1 MVRRTCGLVLGILW
15 LFQSHALA
23 LPAKFSIATAVSGVS
38 LPMSFVFTPDGRML
52 VAERAGRVRVVRN
65 GSPQSQ
71 AALTLSVLT
80 NGERGLMSVAI
91 DPQFATN
98 GWIYVYYTTTGAS
111 PMNRVS
117 RFTMTG
123 DIASVAS
130 ELVVFEDTASTG
142 GYHNGGWMDIGPDG
156 LLYISTGD
164 GQVPANASS
173 LGNVKGK
180 VLRLERNGAVPATNP
195 FVGQAGARPEIFV
208 FGLRNPFRATFSPD
222 GRLFIGDVGE
232 KGFEE
237 INVAGAAGG
246 NNFGWP
252 DSEGVTATP
261 GVTSPIYSY
270 ATSPT
275 ASITLGAFTTSTVYP
290 AGYQNALF
298 FADFMRDTVSVLREG
313 TAGGAA
319 QVEAFESSRDATVA
333 MRRGPDGY
341 IYFASLF
348 AGAIFRIDCEREPTS
363 PALTLTLQP
372 SSAAPGDQVIV
383 KAQVTPGGFP
393 ASTGLQVSANLG
405 ALGGAAQQTLHDD
418 GANGDATAGDGVWSH
433 RVMVGNV
440 ASGSAQVTASVTD
453 VEGRS
458 ASAQTVLTVMPVPP
472 VPPNPPP
479 GEPPPSPSPTPTP
492 TLEALAS
499 QCDDLFG
506 LKSTPNLLFGG
517 STTDSDGDGT
527 SNQVECVAGSH
538 PRGYFTQFFAE
549 GATGGLF
556 NARLSVTNPRP
567 SHASI
572 CPQCGSPAHV
582 QLSFLRADG
591 TVIREHMLVP
601 EGTEE
606 SLDLGAVPGLEH
618 AEFSISIESDERI
631 IVERTMSWQD
641 GRGGAHAEHGVEA
654 GDTEWYFAEGATHSG
669 FELFYLLAN
678 PGNSVAHVTVTYLLP
693 GNQSPLALTYEVGAR
708 SRRTIWVNLAH
719 ARLAATDV
727 SARIASDVPIVAER
741 AMYLDAPTGGWS
753 AGHAAAAVRRA
764 STTWIFAEGAT
775 GRYFDTYLLMANP
788 FATPADVTVRYLRP
802 EGLGPI
808 ERTYRIAGQQ
818 RVTIDVEREDPG
830 LADTALSIGVTVTR
844 GTGVV
849 AERAMWWPGP
859 TSATWSEAHVSPGS
873 TASNTEW
880 AVGGGAVGGDT
891 GAETYVLVG
900 NTSNRS
906 GSARITLLMDDGAT
920 PAVEVPLPAL
930 ARVSVPVSRWFPQA
944 IGHEFGA
951 TVRSI
956 GANPVA
962 LVVERSSYWGS
973 DGRSWTAGT
982 NALGS
987 PAPSADVTV
996 SIGPAG
1002 FDRTQISVPRGGRLR
1017 VMNADTVAH
1026 FVTATACGPV
1036 EAIGVLGPG
1045 ESAVTGVFA
1054 TSQSCAL
1061 RDAFNPSAASLTATL
1076 TVP

>member
-1 MVRRTCGLVLGILW
+1 MVRRTCALVLGILW
-15 LFQSHALA
+15 LFTSPALG

-65 GSPQSQ
+65 GSAQSQ

-164 GQVPANASS
+164 GQVPANASNLS
-173 LGNVKGK
+173 NVKGK
-180 VLRLERNGAVPATNP
+180 ILRLERSGAVPTSNP
-195 FVGQAGARPEIFV
+195 FVGTAGARPEIFV
-208 FGLRNPFRATFSPD
+208 YGLRNPFRATFSPD
-222 GRLFIGDVGE
+222 GRLFVGDVGE

-237 INVAGAAGG
+237 INVASAAGG

-372 SSAAPGDQVIV
+372 SSAAPGDQVRV
-383 KAQVTPGGFP
+383 AAQVTPGGFP
-393 ASTGLQVSANLG
+393 TSTGLQVSANLS
-405 ALGGAAQQTLHDD
+405 ALGGAAQQALHDD
-418 GANGDATAGDGVWSH
+418 GVNGDATAGDGVWSH
-433 RVMVGNV
+433 RLIVGNL
-440 ASGSAQVTASVTD
+440 ASGLAPVTASVTD
-453 VEGRS
+453 FEGRS
-458 ASAQTVLTVMPVPP
+458 ASAQTALTVTAIPP
-472 VPPNPPP
+472 APPNPPP
-479 GEPPPSPSPTPTP
+479 GEPPPSPPP
-492 TLEALAS
+492 TLETLAS
-499 QCDDLFG
+499 QCDNLFG

-517 STTDSDGDGT
+517 STADSDGDGS
-527 SNQVECVAGSH
+527 SNQVECAAGSH

-556 NARLSVTNPRP
+556 NARLSITNPRP
-567 SHASI
+567 SHASL
-572 CPQCGSPAHV
+572 CALCGSPAHV

-606 SLDLGAVPGLEH
+606 SLDVAAIPGLEQ
-618 AEFSISIESDERI
+618 AEFSISIESDEPI
-631 IVERTMSWQD
+631 IAERTMSWQD

-654 GDTEWYFAEGATHSG
+654 GATEWYFAEGATHSG
-669 FELFYLLAN
+669 FALFYLLAN
-678 PGNSVAHVTVTYLLP
+678 AGHTVAHVSVTYLLP
-693 GNQSPLALTYEVGAR
+693 GNQSPLALNYEVGAR

-727 SARIASDVPIVAER
+727 SARIVSDVPIVAER
-741 AMYLDAPTGGWS
+741 AMYLDAHTGGWS
-753 AGHAAAAVRRA
+753 AGHAAAAVRRP
-764 STTWIFAEGAT
+764 STTWMFAEGAT

-802 EGLGPI
+802 DGLDPI
-808 ERTYRIAGQQ
+808 DKTYRIGGQQ

-830 LADTALSIGVTVTR
+830 LADTAVSIAVTVEQ

-873 TASNTEW
+873 PAAHTEW
-880 AVGGGAVGGDT
+880 GVGGGAVGG
-891 GAETYVLVG
+891 GINAETYVLVA
-900 NTSNRS
+900 NTSNR
-906 GSARITLLMDDGAT
+906 GGIARITLLMDDGTTA
-920 PAVEVPLPAL
+920 AVEVPVPAL
-930 ARVSVPVSRWFPQA
+930 ARVSVPVSRWFPTA
-944 IGHEFGA
+944 IGHQFGA
-951 TVRSI
+951 TVRAI
-956 GANPVA
+956 GADPVA

-973 DGRSWTAGT
+973 DGHSWTAGT

-987 PAPSADVTV
+987 PALSADVTT

-1002 FDRTQISVPRGGRLR
+1002 FDRILISVPRGGRLR
-1017 VMNADTVAH
+1017 VVNADAVAH
-1026 FVTATACGPV
+1026 FITATACGPI

-1045 ESAVTGVFA
+1045 ESAVTGTFA

-1061 RDAFNPSAASLTATL
+1061 SDAFAPSAPSLTATL
-1076 TVP
+1076 MVP

>member
-1 MVRRTCGLVLGILW
+1 MVRRTCVLVLGILW
-15 LFQSHALA
+15 LFTSHALA

-38 LPMSFVFTPDGRML
+38 LPMAFGFTPDGRML
-52 VAERAGRVRVVRN
+52 VAERSGRVRVVRN
-65 GSPQSQ
+65 GVPLSTP
-71 AALTLSVLT
+71 ALALSVMT
-80 NGERGLMSVAI
+80 NGERGLMSLAI
-91 DPQFATN
+91 DPQFATT
-98 GWIYVYYTTTGAS
+98 GWFYVYYTTTDAS
-111 PMNRVS
+111 PKNRVS
-117 RFTMTG
+117 RFTMAG
-123 DIASVAS
+123 DVASVAS
-130 ELVVFEDTASTG
+130 ELVLFEDTASTG
-142 GYHNGGWMDIGPDG
+142 GYHNGGWIDIGPDG

-164 GQVPANASS
+164 GQVPTNASS
-173 LGNVKGK
+173 LDNVKGK
-180 VLRLERNGAVPATNP
+180 ILRLERNGAVPPNNP
-195 FVGQAGARPEIFV
+195 FVGTTGARPEIYV
-208 FGLRNPFRATFSPD
+208 YGMRNPFRAAFSPD

-237 INVAGAAGG
+237 INVASPGGG

-252 DSEGVTATP
+252 DSEGVTTTP
-261 GVTSPIYSY
+261 GVTSPIYAYS
-270 ATSPT
+270 TSPT
-275 ASITLGAFTTSTVYP
+275 ASITLGAFTTSAVYP
-290 AGYQNALF
+290 AAYQNALF

-319 QVEAFESSRDATVA
+319 TVEAFESGRDATVA

-363 PALTLTLQP
+363 PAVTATLQP
-372 SSAAPGDQVIV
+372 ASAAPGDHV
-383 KAQVTPGGFP
+383 KVTARVTPGGFP
-393 ASTGLQVSANLG
+393 SSTGLQVFANLST
-405 ALGGAAQQTLHDD
+405 LGGAVQQPLHDD
-418 GANGDATAGDGVWSH
+418 GANGDLTAGDDVWSH
-433 RVMVGNV
+433 QFVLGDRAPGSAAVTISATDLQGR
-440 ASGSAQVTASVTD
+440 SGSAQAALLVI
-453 VEGRS
+453 
-458 ASAQTVLTVMPVPP
+458 PVPP
-472 VPPNPPP
+472 APPTPPP
-479 GEPPPSPSPTPTP
+479 AEPPPAPTP

-499 QCDDLFG
+499 QCDNLFG

-517 STTDSDGDGT
+517 ASADSDGDGA
-527 SNQVECVAGSH
+527 SNQTECAAGSH
-538 PRGYFTQFFAE
+538 PRAYFTQFFAE

-556 NARLSVTNPRP
+556 NARLSITNPRP
-567 SHASI
+567 SHASV
-572 CPQCGSPAHV
+572 CPLCGSPAHV

-631 IVERTMSWQD
+631 LAERTMSWQD
-641 GRGGAHAEHGVEA
+641 GRGGAHADHGVEA

-678 PGNSVAHVTVTYLLP
+678 AGNTVAHVTVTYLLP

-741 AMYLDAPTGGWS
+741 AMYLDAPAGGWS
-753 AGHAAAAVRRA
+753 AGHAAAAVRRP
-764 STTWIFAEGAT
+764 STTWTFAEGAT

-802 EGLGPI
+802 DGLGPI
-808 ERTYRIAGQQ
+808 ERTYRIGAQQ

-830 LADTALSIGVTVTR
+830 LADTAVSIVVVVGL

-873 TASNTEW
+873 PAAHTEW
-880 AVGGGAVGGDT
+880 GVGGGAVGGDT
-891 GAETYVLVG
+891 GAETYVLVA
-900 NTSNRS
+900 NTSNRG
-906 GSARITLLMDDGAT
+906 GSARITLLMDDGTT
-920 PAVEVPLPAL
+920 PSVEMPLPAL
-930 ARVSVPVSRWFPQA
+930 TRVSVPVSRWFPTA

-951 TVRSI
+951 TVKAL
-956 GANPVA
+956 GANPVS

-987 PAPSADVTV
+987 PAPLADVTAT
-996 SIGPAG
+996 IGPAG
-1002 FDRTQISVPRGGRLR
+1002 VDRTHISVPRGGRLR
-1017 VMNADTVAH
+1017 VVNADGVAH
-1026 FVTATACGPV
+1026 FITATACGPI

-1045 ESAVTGVFA
+1045 ESAVSGAFS
-1054 TSQSCAL
+1054 TSQACAL
-1061 RDAFNPSAASLTATL
+1061 HDALAPSVSSLTATL